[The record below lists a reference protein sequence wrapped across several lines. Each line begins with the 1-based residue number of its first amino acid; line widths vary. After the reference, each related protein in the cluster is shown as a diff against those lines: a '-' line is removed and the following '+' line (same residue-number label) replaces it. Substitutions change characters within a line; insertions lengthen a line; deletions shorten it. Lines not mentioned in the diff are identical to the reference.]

1 MYLLCVSVQN
11 DRVQTEVDDDTPDNG
26 TIDDLRCETQPA
38 LPLCWDSD
46 TTLGQTLSAPTSPP
60 ASSLPT
66 SPPASSL
73 PSTTPASSLP
83 TGYDEVR
90 LNDEPEVEV
99 RTSTR
104 RRKTATAYW
113 EGNHIVV
120 VLPAHVR
127 GSQRSELIEW
137 LVKRARSRRPGASA
151 SDEMLAQRAAV
162 LADRYLGGIRPSS
175 IRWVTNQSKRWGSCS
190 SHSEE
195 IRISHRLQ
203 VVPDWVLDAILVHEL
218 AHLVHPDHSESFCQM
233 ANRYPRQDEASIY
246 LDGFA
251 LGLEQS

>member
-1 MYLLCVSVQN
+1 MEITRSD
-11 DRVQTEVDDDTPDNG
+11 DRSSLDNASG
-26 TIDDLRCETQPA
+26 DRGDGQQA
-38 LPLCWDSD
+38 LPLRFDSAAALGPPS
-46 TTLGQTLSAPTSPP
+46 TTDPSATAAPPIKTTELTAISSPATTTTS
-60 ASSLPT
+60 ASSL
-66 SPPASSL
+66 
-73 PSTTPASSLP
+73 TTDC
-83 TGYDEVR
+83 DEVKVSGA
-90 LNDEPEVEV
+90 PEVEI

-113 EGNHIVV
+113 EGDHIVV

-127 GSQRSELIEW
+127 GRQRTELIEW
-137 LVKRARSRRPGASA
+137 LVKRARSRRPGANA
-151 SDEMLAQRAAV
+151 SDEELAGRAAM

-218 AHLVHPDHSESFCQM
+218 AHLIHPDHSQSFYEM
-233 ANRYPRQDEASIY
+233 ANRYPRQEEASTY

-251 LGLEQS
+251 LGLDQS

>member
-11 DRVQTEVDDDTPDNG
+11 DRVRTEVDDDTPDNG

-46 TTLGQTLSAPTSPP
+46 TTLGQSLLTPTSPP
-60 ASSLPT
+60 ASSP
-66 SPPASSL
+66 

-218 AHLVHPDHSESFCQM
+218 AHLVHPDHSESFYQM

-251 LGLEQS
+251 LGLDQS